1 MGKKLYEEAS
11 VQAIAEAIRAKN
23 GSTATYKI
31 AEMAQAVRGIEGLK
45 TTVTEYSQLNDTA
58 AAYLAAAE
66 AAYTDT
72 NGDTVSVIADYATNS
87 GNKDW
92 PQGLTLPAQS
102 GTRYMLDETDGTG
115 GSIVNQVGSS
125 SVIYNTVPGHPVQ
138 YFVKNSSGGVVGS
151 GRVKSTGQLRM
162 LRFSGYV
169 KNCRDLGGWACDG
182 GTVRYGLL
190 YRCAAPGAS
199 LESVDRSYAQL
210 VNIRYQIDVRDSTAF
225 TASPFGSRVYY
236 RFCPMTEGYVAA
248 VKPDGVDYAMTKT
261 VLRAIFDA
269 AVHGDGSIFHCALGR
284 DRTGTIA
291 FLLLALLGVARRHID
306 MDYELSGFSSV
317 SGSGAMKRTNS
328 AYLGLANYIMGQG
341 KTTLR
346 DNAVMWA
353 VKAGFTVDEINAFRA
368 AVIDGT
374 PPVLAAGDYQ
384 IAYTLTQNLT
394 NCTSSVTAATVYEYE
409 ALSITLTP
417 GSGYKLGS
425 VTVTMA
431 GTDITASVVSGATIS
446 IPAVRGNVVIT
457 AVAVPAYT
465 NVIPQ
470 SINADGTPFNNGK
483 GWLHGYM
490 IEVTDGSLREN
501 SSWNITGY
509 IPVTQSDTFRIKNYG
524 FSTPATAYDN
534 ISFYDSSFGFL
545 GVFTSS
551 SPKNPLSQFIAD
563 GMMTACIATAGSTNF
578 DAAKKASIAY
588 MRLSF
593 DTITN
598 DTIVT
603 INEEIK

>member
-1 MGKKLYEEAS
+1 MAKKLYEEAS
-11 VQAIAEAIRAKN
+11 VQAIANAIRAKN
-23 GSTATYKI
+23 GSTATYKV
-31 AEMAQAVRGIEGLK
+31 AEMAQAVRSLEGLK

-58 AAYLAAAE
+58 AAFLAAAE

-102 GTRYMLDETDGTG
+102 GTRYMLDEADGTG
-115 GSIVNQVGSS
+115 GSIANQVGNS

-138 YFVKNSSGGVVGS
+138 YFVKDSSGGVVGS

-210 VNIRYQIDVRDSTAF
+210 ANIRYHIDVRDSTAF
-225 TASPFGSRVYY
+225 AASPFGSRVYY
-236 RFCPMTEGYVAA
+236 RFCPMTKGYVDA

-328 AYLGLANYIMGQG
+328 AYLGLANYIMGHG

-368 AVIDGT
+368 AAIDGT
-374 PPVLAAGDYQ
+374 PPVLSAGDYQ

-394 NCTSSVTAATVYEYE
+394 NCTSSVTDTTIYEY
-409 ALSITLTP
+409 APLSITLTP

-431 GTDITASVVSGATIS
+431 GADITASAVSGATIS

-490 IEVTDGSLREN
+490 IEVTNGTLREN
-501 SSWNITGY
+501 SSWNITGF
-509 IPVTQSDTFRIKNYG
+509 IPVTQNDTFRIKNYG
-524 FSTPATAYDN
+524 FSATPTAYDN

-545 GVFTSS
+545 GAFTNS

-563 GMMTACIATAGSTNF
+563 GMMTACIASAGATNF

-593 DTITN
+593 DDIT
-598 DTIVT
+598 DSTIVT